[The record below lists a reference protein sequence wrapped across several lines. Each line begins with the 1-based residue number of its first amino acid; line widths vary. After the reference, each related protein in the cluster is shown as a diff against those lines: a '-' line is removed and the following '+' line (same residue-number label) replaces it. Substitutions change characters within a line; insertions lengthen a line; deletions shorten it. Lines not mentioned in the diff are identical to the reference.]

1 MEVKKRILVFIPEFP
16 VLTETFIERELE
28 KLNEYE
34 GIDLVIFSLKKG
46 RGDISDSLKKKVVY
60 DRLSFGDIFATI
72 LYFFLH
78 FSELRKIFR
87 ELKKNSYPV
96 KT

>member
-34 GIDLVIFSLKKG
+34 SIDLVIFSLKKG
-46 RGDISDSLKKKVVY
+46 RGDVSDFLKEKVV
-60 DRLSFGDIFATI
+60 
-72 LYFFLH
+72 
-78 FSELRKIFR
+78 
-87 ELKKNSYPV
+87 
-96 KT
+96 